1 MLLISYDR
9 TETQSV
15 YSLFQGEAG
24 KVGMP
29 GFPGSD
35 GVPVS
40 REILIGC
47 QYVKCSC
54 LFREETVEIALN
66 G

>member
-1 MLLISYDR
+1 MLTINCDR

-40 REILIGC
+40 SLEI
-47 QYVKCSC
+47 Y
-54 LFREETVEIALN
+54 
-66 G
+66 

>member
-1 MLLISYDR
+1 MISCDR

-15 YSLFQGEAG
+15 YSLFQGDAG

-35 GVPVS
+35 GVPVRYQLGS
-40 REILIGC
+40 IL
-47 QYVKCSC
+47 YVAV
-54 LFREETVEIALN
+54 FREETIEMANLSLN
-66 G
+66 VGC

>member
-1 MLLISYDR
+1 MGVASDLL
-9 TETQSV
+9 QSDSV
-15 YSLFQGEAG
+15 CFLYNYFQGESG

-40 REILIGC
+40 MISIITFLKKHYLI
-47 QYVKCSC
+47 
-54 LFREETVEIALN
+54 RI
-66 G
+66 

>member
-1 MLLISYDR
+1 MLLNCYDR

-15 YSLFQGEAG
+15 YFLFQGEAG

-40 REILIGC
+40 REILTE
-47 QYVKCSC
+47 QYIMYSC
-54 LFREETVEIALN
+54 LLREERVEIAIN
-66 G
+66 S

>member
-1 MLLISYDR
+1 MLIISYDS

-15 YSLFQGEAG
+15 YFLFQGEAG

-40 REILIGC
+40 WEILTG
-47 QYVKCSC
+47 QYISLESTQLK
-54 LFREETVEIALN
+54 
-66 G
+66 

>member
-1 MLLISYDR
+1 MISCDR

-35 GVPVS
+35 GVPV
-40 REILIGC
+40 R
-47 QYVKCSC
+47 Y
-54 LFREETVEIALN
+54 
-66 G
+66 